1 MADIPITK
9 LSMGKC
15 RLAPWKILLTRAVS
29 VWNRYPSE
37 VLESL
42 PLCVLQ
48 YGRDGAFS
56 ELGATQKYIN
66 QMLHM
71 PG

>member
-15 RLAPWKILLTRAVS
+15 MLAPWKILLTRPVS

-42 PLCVLQ
+42 PFVCFALWKRWSVLRARS
-48 YGRDGAFS
+48 YP
-56 ELGATQKYIN
+56 EIY
-66 QMLHM
+66 
-71 PG
+71 